1 MEMNHKM
8 KKEEKTELTKKKIL
22 SAALQEFGSN
32 GYRGASLNAICE
44 SGIPKGLLYHNFKN
58 KDALYLS
65 CVELCFQSLTKC
77 LKEANIG
84 NDLEKYMRVRME
96 FFEKNKM
103 EARIFFDSVL
113 QPPEVL
119 SAKIAELK
127 KEFDELNRELYREIL
142 DSIQLRDRITYDDAM
157 KYFIMLQDMFNHSFS
172 SQNCQNV
179 Y

>member
-1 MEMNHKM
+1 M
-8 KKEEKTELTKKKIL
+8 EEKDI
-22 SAALQEFGSN
+22 Q
-32 GYRGASLNAICE
+32 I
-44 SGIPKGLLYHNFKN
+44 
-58 KDALYLS
+58 
-65 CVELCFQSLTKC
+65 
-77 LKEANIG
+77 LKEMFRESEA
-84 NDLEKYMRVRME
+84 RME
-96 FFEKNKM
+96 NKM